1 MSVGTMDYTRI
12 MLKQNTVKLIYNS
25 KKVTMYM
32 LWTNKIRIFWNIS
45 KNWNSLNFENNQTD
59 APKEK
64 KS

>member
-1 MSVGTMDYTRI
+1 MDYTRI